1 MITLKELNSRMVRG
15 EALLKFQDPEV
26 IYTIASK
33 GKTYVEI
40 GTRWGG
46 SAIVAGLAGCEVHCI
61 DPWEYPGKLLY
72 DRTTPLDVRENWS
85 YAGLDPEKLFLYQQ
99 KHPPWP
105 EAIGDRIFDVG
116 MIDGAHE
123 REQVQLD
130 WEGMKSHVSG
140 YVLFH
145 DISKIV
151 IEQVCLSTG
160 WEILGLPFKSQF
172 GVLRAPNS

>member
-1 MITLKELNSRMVRG
+1 MVHG
-15 EALLKFQDPEV
+15 EALLKFQDPEA
-26 IYTIASK
+26 IYTIASR

-61 DPWEYPGKLLY
+61 DPWEYPGKQLAY
-72 DRTTPLDVRENWS
+72 RTTPHHVRENWV
-85 YAGLDPEKLFLYQQ
+85 YAGLDPDKLFLYQQ
-99 KHPPWP
+99 RHPPWP
-105 EAIGDRIFDVG
+105 EAIKDRVFDVG

-130 WEGMKSHVSG
+130 WEGMKSHVSK

-145 DISKIV
+145 DISKNV
-151 IEQVCLSTG
+151 VNKVFLEAEWDAL
-160 WEILGLPFKSQF
+160 ELPFKSQF
-172 GVLRAPNS
+172 GVLYAPSS

>member
-1 MITLKELNSRMVRG
+1 MVRG

-61 DPWEYPGKLLY
+61 DPWKYPGKHLA
-72 DRTTPLDVRENWS
+72 DRTTPLDVMENWA
-85 YAGLDPEKLFLYQQ
+85 YAGLDPDKLFLYQH

-105 EAIGDRIFDVG
+105 KAIKDRVFDVG

-123 REQVQLD
+123 LEQVQLD
-130 WEGMKSHVSG
+130 LDGMMPHVSG
-140 YVLFH
+140 HILLH
-145 DISKIV
+145 DISKDV
-151 IEQVCLSTG
+151 VKMVFLEAG
-160 WEILGLPFKSQF
+160 WEATELPFKSQF
-172 GVLRAPNS
+172 GVLHAPNS